1 MLLGLGGSYAYGTN
15 NESSDIDIRGI
26 TLEIKK
32 RATEKEENPQM
43 PVIREFI
50 KSEIVNQ
57 EFIANSLED
66 DHNNDWSMLDR
77 IFMEVIKEDG
87 TF

>member
-77 IFMEVIKEDG
+77 IFIEVIKEDG